1 MKGINATKV
10 LDEKKQVYFN
20 VSVLMNDQSLCFSAV
35 CRSEDCEETDSTVL
49 HLLRERQ
56 GHDFQEAEI
65 SLEELEASTQGRK
78 FNWIKSS
85 VENESGLS
93 KKQTEDLFQTVPGV
107 DFMIGGKDTCN
118 VRTNCPS
125 RIFGIFPG

>member
-1 MKGINATKV
+1 MTNP
-10 LDEKKQVYFN
+10 
-20 VSVLMNDQSLCFSAV
+20 FSAV
-35 CRSEDCEETDSTVL
+35 CRFEDCEETNSTVL

-78 FNWIKSS
+78 FKRIKSS

-93 KKQTEDLFQTVPGV
+93 KKQTEDLFQFVPGL
-107 DFMIGGKDTCN
+107 DFMIGGKDTCG
-118 VRTNCPS
+118 VRKTCPS
-125 RIFGIFPG
+125 RFVGDVRNLPG